1 MNFNDIKDR
10 IRAALADVFGK
21 KKTAV
26 ETGDD
31 IYELTPVERSES
43 ADFLRSLNDL
53 TPDDIAPAP
62 EKKKM
67 SASELIG
74 EIIRKTITVAC
85 VGVFLWSGGTLV
97 RSFVDYKRGD
107 DLYSSI
113 ADNMFEG
120 TLGGG
125 HAVAMALQSRQSTPT
140 ADYYTGISS
149 DGSELEEEYGTG
161 SYNAG
166 FERMKANIQYLQTTN
181 PDVYGYIYVPDTK
194 IQLPIVQGEDNDY
207 YLDHA
212 YTNEYMACGSI
223 FADYRAYK
231 NMEYNRNTVLYGHN
245 MNNGTMFAD
254 LCEYESEDFYQE
266 HKIIRFDTLS
276 CFGAY
281 EIVAVFKP
289 VAYSEQGFKYYHFT
303 RAESAEDF
311 DDYIAQCKALS
322 LYDTGVTAEY
332 GDRLITLSTCEYS
345 RKNGRMVVVAKR
357 IAAPSAE
364 VGSDA

>member
-1 MNFNDIKDR
+1 MNLNDIKDR
-10 IRAALADVFGK
+10 IRATLSDVFGK

-26 ETGDD
+26 GTGDD
-31 IYELTPVERSES
+31 IYELTPVECSES
-43 ADFLRSLNDL
+43 ENFLRSLNDL

-113 ADNMFEG
+113 ADNMFDG

-125 HAVAMALQSRQSTPT
+125 DHAVAMALQSRQSAPT
-140 ADYYTGISS
+140 ADYYTGLSS

-161 SYNAG
+161 SYNAD

-245 MNNGTMFAD
+245 MNNGTMFNNVTKFLD
-254 LCEYESEDFYQE
+254 EDFFNSTNITIYTLDGIYTYEPFAIFETISTFQYFRMRFQDDADFVSFCEKMQE
-266 HKIIRFDTLS
+266 
-276 CFGAY
+276 
-281 EIVAVFKP
+281 
-289 VAYSEQGFKYYHFT
+289 Q
-303 RAESAEDF
+303 
-311 DDYIAQCKALS
+311 S
-322 LYDTGVTAEY
+322 LYNKNMKFTGS
-332 GDRLITLSTCEYS
+332 DHIITLSTCTNS
-345 RKNGRMVVVAKR
+345 FTSTGRYALHAKL
-357 IAAPSAE
+357 IKVE
-364 VGSDA
+364 K